1 MRMSVQRNDALLMIL
16 IIILSII
23 FYGSLFAYIGQYFGG
38 LLYGMEISWENINW
52 SDQTQVRYF
61 RLLQFFSSAGVFLFP
76 AITAIYIV
84 RKKNNL
90 FMGDMFSFKLSII
103 PKPVHVVWGFIL
115 VILIL
120 PLIFQLYDW
129 NKLLVLP
136 ESLHWLEMRL
146 LNEENIRNEGL
157 LAMLGLE
164 ENIDWYVNILLLCV
178 LAAIGEELF
187 FRGVCQDIISYWT
200 NKPYFSIVITAVL
213 FSIMHFQFYGFI
225 PRFVM
230 GLFLGLIMYWS
241 RSIWLVALIHFL
253 FNFIQLSVYFYF
265 NEFLNDKTS
274 DLEGNT
280 AFIIEIIVTLI
291 FITLLWQFK
300 NRLYLNNGSRAK
312 AVEERI

>member
-1 MRMSVQRNDALLMIL
+1 MRMSLQRNDALLMIL

-115 VILIL
+115 VVLIL

-312 AVEERI
+312 SVEERI